1 MIIILSQQ
9 RSASFVFF
17 FLPMLFVA
25 LSNSV
30 LYLLTVTSINYVS
43 SVAVTTRQ
51 TQYTRDLLKSD
62 YCC

>member
-1 MIIILSQQ
+1 M
-9 RSASFVFF
+9 FF

-43 SVAVTTRQ
+43 SVAVNTRQ
-51 TQYTRDLLKSD
+51 TKYTRAFLIS
-62 YCC
+62 YYSC